1 MIFLADFQPLSVA
14 KINIFSISNLGFT
27 ERYFSDS
34 LRSGLIVP
42 SLLHVCL
49 MSALAT
55 ISFCPFRKDLPTK
68 RK

>member
-1 MIFLADFQPLSVA
+1 MIFLADFQRLSVV
-14 KINIFSISNLGFT
+14 KINIFSISNPGFT

-34 LRSGLIVP
+34 LQSGLIVP
-42 SLLHVCL
+42 SLLCL

-55 ISFCPFRKDLPTK
+55 ISFCPFREDLPTK